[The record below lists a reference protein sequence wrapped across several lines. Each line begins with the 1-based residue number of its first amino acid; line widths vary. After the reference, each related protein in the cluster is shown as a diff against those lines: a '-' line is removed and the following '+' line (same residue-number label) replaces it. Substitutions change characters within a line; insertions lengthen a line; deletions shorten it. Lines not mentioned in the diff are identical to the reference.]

1 MEQHP
6 RIVFRSGPGGRRAGL
21 IGGPDVWEV
30 VGALRGADD
39 GDADSLASIGER
51 TGLTADQM
59 GAALRYYADY
69 TDEIGDWIRRVEEE
83 AEPSRGPMATGARA
97 ARQVKLLLD
106 EMWPPAIAEALRDR
120 GHEAVAVAERRELRG
135 MPDEAIFEE
144 ARAECWVIVTENV
157 VDYRPLAAAAM
168 RAGRAYPALIF
179 TSNRAYPRANRRTA
193 GRLVAALDALL
204 TTRDAIDG
212 EHWLG

>member
-1 MEQHP
+1 
-6 RIVFRSGPGGRRAGL
+6 
-21 IGGPDVWEV
+21 
-30 VGALRGADD
+30 
-39 GDADSLASIGER
+39 
-51 TGLTADQM
+51 
-59 GAALRYYADY
+59 
-69 TDEIGDWIRRVEEE
+69 
-83 AEPSRGPMATGARA
+83 MATGASA
-97 ARQVKLLLD
+97 ARPVKLLLD

-120 GHEAVAVAERRELRG
+120 GHEVVAVAERRELRG

-144 ARAECWVIVTENV
+144 AQAECWVIVTENV
-157 VDYRPLAAAAM
+157 VDYRPLAAAAI